1 MESLSLLSC
10 HCCINSALGIAVGRS
25 LCMCINWG
33 VCVCVCLFSN
43 QFSSG
48 PGSLWKS
55 YLCFRI
61 ISTLDIL
68 MAECLSISYF
78 VSASIQPWTCCMAE
92 NVCISVSFCINLG
105 HAAWLKN
112 SISDHFSSSH
122 TLWLKIF
129 FCISSALNILLG

>member
-1 MESLSLLSC
+1 
-10 HCCINSALGIAVGRS
+10 
-25 LCMCINWG
+25 
-33 VCVCVCLFSN
+33 
-43 QFSSG
+43 
-48 PGSLWKS
+48 
-55 YLCFRI
+55 
-61 ISTLDIL
+61 
-68 MAECLSISYF
+68 
-78 VSASIQPWTCCMAE
+78 MAE